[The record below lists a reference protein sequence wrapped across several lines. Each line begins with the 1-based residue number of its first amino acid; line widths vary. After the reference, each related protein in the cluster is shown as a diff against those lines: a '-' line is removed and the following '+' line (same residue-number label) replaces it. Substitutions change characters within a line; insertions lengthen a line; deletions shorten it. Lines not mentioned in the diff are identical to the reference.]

1 MVQSGIDNLLQ
12 LQPSWKR
19 ARIGLVTN
27 HAALTSNGEPVR
39 IALLDQDFH
48 LTVLFS
54 PEHGLDV
61 QGADGEAMIDG
72 KDNLTGLSVISLYGD
87 KLAPDAKDLAAID
100 VLLFDMPDVGARFY
114 TYLWTLTHCMEACA
128 KAHKTL
134 VVLDRPNPISG
145 NLHLVEG
152 PMLDETHCSS
162 FIGRW
167 SMPVR
172 HSCTMGELARYFNA
186 EKQLHLVLDVIG
198 CTQWSREMHQPATGW
213 TFTPTSPAIQDYQA
227 MLFYPGTCLLE
238 ATNLHEGRATNN
250 SFHSVAA
257 PWLDIAW
264 LKENI
269 AKSYPQIICSEKQF
283 KSSTNKYTGD
293 TCVGLSF
300 EVSDTNN
307 FLPVQFGLWL
317 IKIIKDHHQEIAW
330 ANYPTAVNP
339 TGGGHLDR
347 LLGIPNAT
355 ELFELPFN
363 DFMQQIKTQCTVAQQ
378 WSSRVKPWLLY

>member
-1 MVQSGIDNLLQ
+1 MVQAGIDNLLQ
-12 LQPSWKR
+12 LQPSWKQ

-27 HAALTSNGEPVR
+27 HAANTCAGQPVR
-39 IALLDQDFH
+39 QALLEHGFH
-48 LTVLFS
+48 ITVLFA

-61 QGADGEAMIDG
+61 QGADGEAMMDG
-72 KDNLTGLSVISLYGD
+72 TDNLIGLPVISLYGN

-100 VLLFDMPDVGARFY
+100 VLVFDIPDTGARFY

-128 KAHKTL
+128 KAHKPMI
-134 VVLDRPNPISG
+134 VLDRPNPISG
-145 NLHLVEG
+145 NIDLIEG
-152 PMLDETHCSS
+152 PMLDEKHCSS

-167 SMPVR
+167 AMPVR
-172 HSCTMGELARYFNA
+172 HSCTIGELARYFNA

-238 ATNLHEGRATNN
+238 ATNLHEGRSTQA
-250 SFHSVAA
+250 SFHTVAA
-257 PWLDIAW
+257 PWLDIEW
-264 LKENI
+264 LKNSI
-269 AKSYPQIICSEKQF
+269 ATTHPQVNYSEIQF
-283 KSSTNKYTGD
+283 QSSTNKYSGETSI
-293 TCVGLSF
+293 GLSF
-300 EVSDTNN
+300 EVINTNN

-317 IKIIKDHHQEIAW
+317 IKIIKDHHAEFAW

-339 TGGGHLDR
+339 SGSGHLDR

-355 ELFELPFN
+355 DLFELPLT
-363 DFMQQIKTQCTVAQQ
+363 DFMQQIHTHCTVAQE